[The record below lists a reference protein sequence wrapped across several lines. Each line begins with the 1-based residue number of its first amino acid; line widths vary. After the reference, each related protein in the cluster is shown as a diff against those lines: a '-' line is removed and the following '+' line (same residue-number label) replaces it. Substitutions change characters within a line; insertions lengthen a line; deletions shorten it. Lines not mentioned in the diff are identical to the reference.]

1 MGVSL
6 RQSKGMS
13 REPVLSGEIPH
24 DGVIDVLREI
34 EQKRITGKIRYL
46 IGDESGEVELSAGQ
60 IALDQDPLP
69 SGADPVEAVLAA
81 RSGMFAVHALL
92 PPLAVSQG
100 DEHERRGS
108 LAVHVPADL
117 MTYCEQAGLTGS
129 LEMRNAGKIVE
140 VVYEFGELLAIRI
153 DGREQTDLAEV
164 FAWDEGSFR
173 IELRTPSD
181 ARSRLPEPVSL
192 KPSEG
197 APDEEPDDREPTVRF
212 AKPMQDGG
220 ATGRFAKTAGAREDT
235 GAQLLRMVEVAL
247 TDVVST
253 REKARASLRSTPPK
267 PSRSVAPPRRET
279 SNRRD
284 ATVRVVWL
292 GGEAAVA
299 GDLGATAK
307 ERDAVKADEKAPE
320 KPRLAP
326 PARETP
332 KASRDDEPSLR
343 VSTETEGLED
353 AEGEASEESEPAA
366 QEKPQEAAVVAAKP
380 GEKDYDTRWV
390 AFVVLLAFAALIA
403 LHFLGRS
410 H

>member
-1 MGVSL
+1 
-6 RQSKGMS
+6 
-13 REPVLSGEIPH
+13 
-24 DGVIDVLREI
+24 
-34 EQKRITGKIRYL
+34 
-46 IGDESGEVELSAGQ
+46 
-60 IALDQDPLP
+60 
-69 SGADPVEAVLAA
+69 
-81 RSGMFAVHALL
+81 
-92 PPLAVSQG
+92 
-100 DEHERRGS
+100 
-108 LAVHVPADL
+108 
-117 MTYCEQAGLTGS
+117 
-129 LEMRNAGKIVE
+129 
-140 VVYEFGELLAIRI
+140 
-153 DGREQTDLAEV
+153 
-164 FAWDEGSFR
+164 
-173 IELRTPSD
+173 
-181 ARSRLPEPVSL
+181 
-192 KPSEG
+192 
-197 APDEEPDDREPTVRF
+197 VRF

-292 GGEAAVA
+292 GGQAEVA

-343 VSTETEGLED
+343 VSAETEGLED
-353 AEGEASEESEPAA
+353 AEGDASEESEPAA
-366 QEKPQEAAVVAAKP
+366 QEKPQVVAAKP
-380 GEKDYDTRWV
+380 GERDYDTRWV
-390 AFVVLLAFAALIA
+390 AFVILLAFAALIA

>member
-1 MGVSL
+1 L
-6 RQSKGMS
+6 QS
-13 REPVLSGEIPH
+13 
-24 DGVIDVLREI
+24 
-34 EQKRITGKIRYL
+34 
-46 IGDESGEVELSAGQ
+46 
-60 IALDQDPLP
+60 
-69 SGADPVEAVLAA
+69 
-81 RSGMFAVHALL
+81 
-92 PPLAVSQG
+92 PLAVSQG

-129 LEMRNAGKIVE
+129 LEMRNAGKVVE

-192 KPSEG
+192 KPPEG
-197 APDEEPDDREPTVRF
+197 AAEEEPDDREPTVRF

-220 ATGRFAKTAGAREDT
+220 ATGRFAKTTGAREDT

-292 GGEAAVA
+292 GGEPAVA

-307 ERDAVKADEKAPE
+307 EKDVAKADAKADENPE
-320 KPRLAP
+320 KPKLAP
-326 PARETP
+326 PARETA

-343 VSTETEGLED
+343 VSAETEALDDVE
-353 AEGEASEESEPAA
+353 EEASNAHVPAA
-366 QEKPQEAAVVAAKP
+366 LEKPQEAAVVATKP

-390 AFVVLLAFAALIA
+390 AFVILLAFAVLIA